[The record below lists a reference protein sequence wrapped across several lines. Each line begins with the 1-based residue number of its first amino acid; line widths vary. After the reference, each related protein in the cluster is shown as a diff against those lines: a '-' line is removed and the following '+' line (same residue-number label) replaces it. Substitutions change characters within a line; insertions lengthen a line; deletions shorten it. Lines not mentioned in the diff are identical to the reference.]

1 MNIIKGLIIGVVIV
15 IILAIIT
22 FFTFNKNFM
31 NTNKQLSPAV
41 SSQATKSVAKTPVD
55 TNNIASPADK
65 NLPLNS
71 ANIDSINT
79 GTDNNTTNKNITNNN
94 NKTITNH
101 DEINT
106 INSNTSYKNNI
117 ISNKNTSLTSKP
129 INNTSKN
136 NNKDDNNN
144 TSNHNIIDNNTNS
157 KNNTNKQN
165 LQMYYLNQL
174 TSISEKINGIST
186 NNDND
191 AQLLSNAGMQCNS
204 WNSEMNVINTKLS
217 EVLPKSQYDTL
228 AKAQY
233 NWMNQRN
240 GTVQVLS
247 NAGGSISP
255 ILAAQ
260 KEAQLTK
267 DRCYYLVNNYM
278 PS

>member
-1 MNIIKGLIIGVVIV
+1 MNMIKGLIIGIVIV

-22 FFTFNKNFM
+22 FFTFNKSFM
-31 NTNKQLSPAV
+31 TTNKQPSPPV
-41 SSQATKSVAKTPVD
+41 SSQAAKSVAKTPVD
-55 TNNIASPADK
+55 TNNIASPTDK
-65 NLPLNS
+65 NSPTNT
-71 ANIDSINT
+71 DDVVPIN
-79 GTDNNTTNKNITNNN
+79 TDNNIPNKSITINNNSN
-94 NKTITNH
+94 NKTVPSHNET
-101 DEINT
+101 NT
-106 INSNTSYKNNI
+106 INSNSTYKNNI
-117 ISNKNTSLTSKP
+117 ISSKNTNTNLKP
-129 INNTSKN
+129 
-136 NNKDDNNN
+136 
-144 TSNHNIIDNNTNS
+144 IDNNTKSNNKPNNNNIINNTTAT
-157 KNNTNKQN
+157 KNNSSSQN
-165 LQMYYLNQL
+165 FQMYYLNQL

-204 WNSEMNVINTKLS
+204 WNSEMNVITTKLS
-217 EVLPKSQYDTL
+217 EVLPKSQYATL

-233 NWMNQRN
+233 NWMTQRN

-247 NAGGSISP
+247 DAGGSISP